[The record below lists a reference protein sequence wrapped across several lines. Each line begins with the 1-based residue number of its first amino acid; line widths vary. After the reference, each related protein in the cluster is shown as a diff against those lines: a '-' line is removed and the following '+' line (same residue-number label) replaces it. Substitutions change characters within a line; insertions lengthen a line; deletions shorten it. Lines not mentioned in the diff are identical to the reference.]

1 MKSLSRV
8 ERGAA
13 ATRPALP
20 RYAIPPYNAMFLSPR
35 LSLHLFA
42 ISLLSI
48 SLSSLTAQAQTSSPP
63 PAIAADTPK
72 SHPWQ
77 AAPPRL
83 TAEAYF
89 TNLKDGDQIET
100 PYLVKFGLSAG
111 WGLAPIAQPG
121 RARSGHHHLLV
132 NRDLPL
138 NFKEALPFNEQ
149 YIHFGKG
156 QMETVLALEPGTY
169 MLRMLLA
176 DQKHLPHFV
185 FSKPTRITVT
195 RKNSTDPKTL
205 SVKGLSLGLE
215 GATQKSP
222 FRVQFHASA
231 LDVAHRSQ
239 AIAGTGHFRLT
250 ATPEGRGAPAVLEFP
265 EGQTE
270 VWLAPPAGNYTLQL
284 DLIDNL
290 AAGKPLIEPARAVV
304 RVQ

>member
-1 MKSLSRV
+1 MSTSLRL
-8 ERGAA
+8 A
-13 ATRPALP
+13 
-20 RYAIPPYNAMFLSPR
+20 AIPLIPIASFLSP
-35 LSLHLFA
+35 F
-42 ISLLSI
+42 
-48 SLSSLTAQAQTSSPP
+48 TAHAQPSAPP
-63 PAIAADTPK
+63 GDVAAVVTK
-72 SHPWQ
+72 AHPWQ

-121 RARSGHHHLLV
+121 RARSGHHHLLI

-156 QMETVLALEPGTY
+156 QMETVLTLAPGTY
-169 MLRMLLA
+169 TLRMLLA

-195 RKNSTDPKTL
+195 RKTSVDPKTL
-205 SVKGLSLGLE
+205 SVKGLSIGVE
-215 GATQKSP
+215 GATQRNP

-231 LDVAHRSQ
+231 LDVAHRAQ
-239 AIAGTGHFRLT
+239 GIANTGHFRLT
-250 ATPEGRGAPAVLEFP
+250 ATPEGRGVPAVLEFP
-265 EGQTE
+265 DGQTE
-270 VWLAPPAGNYTLQL
+270 VWLSPPAGNYTLQL
-284 DLIDNL
+284 DLMDNVNP
-290 AAGKPLIEPARAVV
+290 GKTLIEPARASV
-304 RVQ
+304 RVE

>member
-1 MKSLSRV
+1 MSIAQRFV
-8 ERGAA
+8 
-13 ATRPALP
+13 
-20 RYAIPPYNAMFLSPR
+20 AIP
-35 LSLHLFA
+35 
-42 ISLLSI
+42 LLPI
-48 SLSSLTAQAQTSSPP
+48 ALLLTTLTVHAQPTAPP
-63 PAIAADTPK
+63 PAVATGAAK
-72 SHPWQ
+72 AHPLQ

-156 QMETVLALEPGTY
+156 QMETVLTLEPGTY
-169 MLRMLLA
+169 TLRMLLA

-195 RKNSTDPKTL
+195 RKTGVDPKTL
-205 SVKGLSLGLE
+205 SVKGLSIGLD
-215 GATQKSP
+215 GATRKNP

-231 LDVAHRSQ
+231 LDVAHRAQ
-239 AIAGTGHFRLT
+239 GIANTGHFRLSV
-250 ATPEGRGAPAVLEFP
+250 TPEGRGAPAVLEFP

-270 VWLAPPAGNYTLQL
+270 VWLAPPVGNYTLQL
-284 DLIDNL
+284 DLMDNVNP
-290 AAGKPLIEPARAVV
+290 GKTLVEPARASV
-304 RVQ
+304 RVE

>member
-1 MKSLSRV
+1 MS
-8 ERGAA
+8 
-13 ATRPALP
+13 TCLP
-20 RYAIPPYNAMFLSPR
+20 LAAIP
-35 LSLHLFA
+35 
-42 ISLLSI
+42 LLSI
-48 SLSSLTAQAQTSSPP
+48 SICLIPLATHAQPIAPP
-63 PAIAADTPK
+63 PAIAADAPK
-72 SHPWQ
+72 AHPWQ

-156 QMETVLALEPGTY
+156 QMETVLTLEPGTY
-169 MLRMLLA
+169 TLRMLLA

-185 FSKPTRITVT
+185 FSKPTRVTVT
-195 RKNSTDPKTL
+195 RKSGVDPKTL
-205 SVKGLSLGLE
+205 SVKGLSMGLD
-215 GATQKSP
+215 GATLKNP

-231 LDVAHRSQ
+231 LEVAHRSQ
-239 AIAGTGHFRLT
+239 GIAGTGHFRLT
-250 ATPEGRGAPAVLEFP
+250 ATPEGRGAPAVLAFP

-284 DLIDNL
+284 DLMDNVNP
-290 AAGKPLIEPARAVV
+290 GKTLIEPARASV
-304 RVQ
+304 RVE